1 MIKILL
7 IKILLIK
14 IFLIKILFIITIIII
29 YYCGDMSLDFS
40 SSAAMETV
48 RSFLESSSISGLN
61 HISTERKYAKL
72 LWILVVI
79 SGFTTAGLMIN
90 QSFQSWAD
98 SPVKT
103 TIETLPITNIMFPKI
118 TVCPPK
124 NTYTDL
130 NYYLVKAENMTL
142 DNTTRKELA
151 NYAMELLYDHLYDNI
166 MRNLSKYEDNDRYYN
181 WYHGYTKIEL
191 PDYVSSSFHPSYF
204 FYNVDTAASSGS
216 ISTQQFGE
224 KFDADKVETGPLV
237 YYVTLH
243 PPASVRN
250 NTNVTLHL
258 DVEMVSMKALSSGR
272 DTLTVAGTRVE
283 TSRRSFNFTPPTGEE
298 SSFAPFYTIG
308 LVREVLPEDIMRQ
321 KLQTMPG
328 FKVTWHYSGMK
339 VESEVT
345 YYKFART
352 KAFIRNGF
360 NIKFKYICFDAIL
373 C

>member
-14 IFLIKILFIITIIII
+14 ILLIKILFIITIIII

-40 SSAAMETV
+40 PSAAMETV

-130 NYYLVKAENMTL
+130 NYDLVKAENMTL

-166 MRNLSKYEDNDRYYN
+166 MRNLSKLEDNDRYYN
-181 WYHGYTKIEL
+181 WYHGYTRIKL
-191 PDYVSSSFHPSYF
+191 PSYIPPSEYSTLGSF
-204 FYNVDTAASSGS
+204 VLYDVFTAASSGS
-216 ISTQQFGE
+216 ISTKYFGE
-224 KFDADKVETGPLV
+224 EFDADKVETDL
-237 YYVTLH
+237 YYIVNIY

-250 NTNVTLHL
+250 NPNVTLHL
-258 DVEMVSMKALSSGR
+258 DVEKVFMKDLSSGR
-272 DTLTVAGTRVE
+272 DTLYVGGTQVE

-298 SSFAPFYTIG
+298 IYVD
-308 LVREVLPEDIMRQ
+308 VRSYLM
-321 KLQTMPG
+321 
-328 FKVTWHYSGMK
+328 
-339 VESEVT
+339 
-345 YYKFART
+345 
-352 KAFIRNGF
+352 
-360 NIKFKYICFDAIL
+360 
-373 C
+373 

>member
-1 MIKILL
+1 MRKKIMIKILL
-7 IKILLIK
+7 IKIL
-14 IFLIKILFIITIIII
+14 LIKILFIITIIII
-29 YYCGDMSLDFS
+29 YYCGDVSLDFS
-40 SSAAMETV
+40 PSAAMETV

-103 TIETLPITNIMFPKI
+103 TIETMPITNITFPKI

-166 MRNLSKYEDNDRYYN
+166 MRNLSKLEDNDRYYN

-191 PDYVSSSFHPSYF
+191 PYYIPSIFSFY
-204 FYNVDTAASSGS
+204 YNVDTAASSGS

-224 KFDADKVETGPLV
+224 KFDADKVETGTLF
-237 YYVTLH
+237 YFVTVH

-258 DVEMVSMKALSSGR
+258 DVEQVSMEALSR
-272 DTLTVAGTRVE
+272 DELTVAGTRVE

-298 SSFAPFYTIG
+298 SYFVD
-308 LVREVLPEDIMRQ
+308 VRSYVM
-321 KLQTMPG
+321 
-328 FKVTWHYSGMK
+328 
-339 VESEVT
+339 
-345 YYKFART
+345 
-352 KAFIRNGF
+352 
-360 NIKFKYICFDAIL
+360 
-373 C
+373 

>member
-1 MIKILL
+1 
-7 IKILLIK
+7 
-14 IFLIKILFIITIIII
+14 
-29 YYCGDMSLDFS
+29 MSLDFS
-40 SSAAMETV
+40 PSAAMETV

-103 TIETLPITNIMFPKI
+103 TIETLPITNITFPKI

-130 NYYLVKAENMTL
+130 NYDLVKAENMTL

-166 MRNLSKYEDNDRYYN
+166 MRNLSKLEDNDRYYN
-181 WYHGYTKIEL
+181 WYHGYTRIEL
-191 PDYVSSSFHPSYF
+191 PSYIPPSEYSMSFVS
-204 FYNVDTAASSGS
+204 YNVFTAASSGS
-216 ISTQQFGE
+216 ISTKYFGE
-224 KFDADKVETGPLV
+224 EFDADKVETDL
-237 YYVTLH
+237 YYMVNIY

-250 NTNVTLHL
+250 NPNVTLHL
-258 DVEMVSMKALSSGR
+258 DVEKVSMKDLSIGR
-272 DTLTVAGTRVE
+272 DTLHVAGTKVE

-298 SSFAPFYTIG
+298 IYVD
-308 LVREVLPEDIMRQ
+308 VRSYLM
-321 KLQTMPG
+321 
-328 FKVTWHYSGMK
+328 
-339 VESEVT
+339 
-345 YYKFART
+345 
-352 KAFIRNGF
+352 
-360 NIKFKYICFDAIL
+360 
-373 C
+373 